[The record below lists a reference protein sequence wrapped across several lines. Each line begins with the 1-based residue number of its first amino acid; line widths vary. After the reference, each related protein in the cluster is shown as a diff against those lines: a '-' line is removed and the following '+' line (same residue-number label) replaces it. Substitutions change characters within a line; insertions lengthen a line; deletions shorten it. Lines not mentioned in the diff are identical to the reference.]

1 MKEFY
6 VSTLLKTRTI
16 LRSFTLSVIGLL
28 LVQAASAQSSV
39 SNMNGDAGTYHE
51 EDPASA
57 IDVGGNATFTTSDIG
72 LWNAGYYQ
80 PSMLEVYISANSS
93 TSDIINI
100 TDAGGIT
107 TTSGYVYYNGVEI
120 AMFLDGGPSG
130 GNNMRLSFASGVT
143 AAAISALLHNFTFE
157 NTSNQPSVL
166 TRTITFRFRNK
177 NNAVFDVT
185 TTMAVTA
192 FNDPPT
198 ISATTTLSGI
208 ANSPVTLT
216 SVTASDP
223 EEGSSNVTISF
234 GVSDGTFSAL
244 NGTGVTVTGS
254 GSASLMLTG
263 SYGALRTYLGGNPVT
278 FTSTTNGVKTITV
291 TTNDGGHTG
300 SGGNKTASTTIN
312 VTVSPAVPKVLQVT
326 SNAING
332 TYSIGQN
339 IDVRV
344 EFDAAIILADGLPT
358 LLLETGT
365 TDRLATYTG
374 NVGNTL
380 VFNYIIQEGDV
391 SADLE
396 YQSTA
401 ALTLP
406 AGATLKSPG
415 GTDAELTLPAL
426 GGTSSISGQKA
437 LVIDGIRPTV
447 TSVTVPA
454 NGIYVGAQ
462 VLEFTVNFSEAV
474 NVTAPAGIDLQI
486 GSTSKTAAYFSG
498 TGTSSVVY
506 RYTVTAGD
514 LDTDGIGIIVTPS
527 GNTIKDMADNDLGGT
542 LNNIGS
548 TTGVRV
554 DAVAPSVNSVTL
566 PANKTYIT
574 NEQLNFTV
582 NFSEP
587 VNVTGT
593 PAIALTIGST
603 NVNASYV
610 SGSGTNA
617 LLFRYTVTAGE
628 LDNNGITVGALTGTI
643 ADAATNAANLSLG
656 TLNTSGILVDAVS
669 PVVNSVAVPANDTYI
684 TSEQLNFSVVFSEAV
699 NITGT
704 PALSIQIGST
714 NVNANYISGT
724 GTNTLN
730 FRYTVTAGQLDADGI
745 VINNLTGT
753 IADVPGNNAVLTLNS
768 VATTTGVLVDAVAP
782 AVTSVAV
789 PANATYI
796 AGQDL
801 NFTVNLSKAV
811 NVTGTPTLSIII
823 GSTTVNAAYV
833 AGTGTNALQFTYT
846 VVNGNSDADG
856 ITVSSLTGNI
866 TDVAGNNAVLT
877 LVSVGSTSN
886 VFVDATIPAVNSV
899 TLPANK
905 TYITNE
911 QLNFT
916 VNFSEPVNVTGTP
929 AIALTIGSTNVNA
942 SYVSGSGTN
951 ALLFRYTVT
960 AGELDNNGITV
971 GALTGTIADAATN
984 AANLSLGTLNTSG
997 ILVDAVA
1004 PVVNSVAVPANDTYI
1019 TSETLSFTVNF
1030 SEAVNITGTPS
1041 LGITIGSTNV
1051 SATYFSGNGT
1061 SALIFN
1067 YTVLANQEDG
1077 NGITVGA
1084 LTGTI
1089 KDVPGNDAVL
1099 TLNNTGSTSGVYVD
1113 AITPVVTSV
1122 AVPANATY
1130 LQGQTLT
1137 FTVNFSENVAVTG
1150 TPQLALTI
1158 GSTNVNAT
1166 YASGTGTSAL
1176 VFNYT
1181 VAAGNLDLDGIA
1193 INSLSGTIADV
1204 PGNPADLTLNNVA
1217 SAANVWV
1224 DAVLPVITNVSVPA
1238 NGTYVA
1244 GDQLDFTV
1252 TFSEAVNLT
1261 GASNLTVIIGSNTVN
1276 ATYVSGSSS
1285 NNLLYR
1291 YTVVAGDEDTDGIAL
1306 GTLSGDIKDNAT
1318 NNAQL
1323 LLMNVGNTSLVL
1335 VDAIVPVVTAVNVPA
1350 NKAYVAGEVLQFS
1363 VTFSENVNV
1372 TATPTLQVQI
1382 GSTNVNAGYVS
1393 GTGSNSLVFTYTV
1406 LVGQEDTDGITV
1418 NTLTGDVEDL
1428 TGNDAVLT
1436 LNNIGSTTQVLVDA
1450 VAPVVTS
1457 VAVPADKR
1465 YKAGEFLDFTVA
1477 FSEPLVKTGVGE
1489 PSLGFTAGA
1498 ANKIADYTGTGAG
1511 NSYTFRYTVVA
1522 GDLDTD
1528 GIALATTLQLNTS
1541 ILKDAAS
1548 NNLVTTLTGVPSTSA
1563 VLVDAV
1569 APVIAAG
1576 QTFNI
1581 NENSAV
1587 GTAVGT
1593 ATGSDAFPLQA
1604 WTITAGN
1611 TNNAFAINAATG
1623 AITVNNA
1630 TALDYETITS
1640 YTLTLTVSDGLN
1652 TSAPVTVTI
1661 NINNLPEPPTSISLS
1676 ANSIF
1681 ENNAV
1686 NAIVGAFSATSTEPG
1701 ATFTYTLVAGTG
1713 SADNSAFAITGT
1725 NLTAAQSF
1733 NYEAK
1738 SIYNI
1743 RVRATT
1749 QAGEFLDR
1757 EFVVNIGDVNETPTL
1772 GAISNVAL
1780 CATASEQ
1787 IIALNGVTPGPE
1799 TSQTLS
1805 FTVTSD
1811 NPALFSQLTAD
1822 MNGVHVR
1829 FVNGATGTAIVTLT
1843 VKDNGGIANGGVD
1856 QVSNTFVLS
1865 VTSITP
1871 PTITSSEG
1879 LNISK
1884 GINTVLT
1891 ASGGVTYTWDAT
1903 SPGII
1908 SGINTANLTVR
1919 ATQNAVYR
1927 VTAYN
1932 AAGCPASADIS
1943 LTVKDDYKVDATNF
1957 MSPNGDGVNDRF
1969 IIKNIDTYPLN
1980 EVKIFDRTG
1989 RMIYAKKGYMNEWD
2003 ARISGRPVEE
2013 GTYYYI
2019 LDFGPGLPKV
2029 KGFITVV
2036 RDK

>member
-1 MKEFY
+1 M
-6 VSTLLKTRTI
+6 KTRTI

-554 DAVAPSVNSVTL
+554 DAVAPS
-566 PANKTYIT
+566 
-574 NEQLNFTV
+574 
-582 NFSEP
+582 
-587 VNVTGT
+587 
-593 PAIALTIGST
+593 
-603 NVNASYV
+603 
-610 SGSGTNA
+610 
-617 LLFRYTVTAGE
+617 
-628 LDNNGITVGALTGTI
+628 
-643 ADAATNAANLSLG
+643 
-656 TLNTSGILVDAVS
+656 
-669 PVVNSVAVPANDTYI
+669 
-684 TSEQLNFSVVFSEAV
+684 
-699 NITGT
+699 
-704 PALSIQIGST
+704 
-714 NVNANYISGT
+714 
-724 GTNTLN
+724 
-730 FRYTVTAGQLDADGI
+730 
-745 VINNLTGT
+745 
-753 IADVPGNNAVLTLNS
+753 
-768 VATTTGVLVDAVAP
+768 
-782 AVTSVAV
+782 
-789 PANATYI
+789 
-796 AGQDL
+796 
-801 NFTVNLSKAV
+801 
-811 NVTGTPTLSIII
+811 
-823 GSTTVNAAYV
+823 
-833 AGTGTNALQFTYT
+833 
-846 VVNGNSDADG
+846 
-856 ITVSSLTGNI
+856 
-866 TDVAGNNAVLT
+866 
-877 LVSVGSTSN
+877 
-886 VFVDATIPAVNSV
+886 VNSV